1 MKKTLKI
8 CLFVIALFTAGE
20 QMAQSSLPFIP
31 IPCSKLIPKNTD
43 RAENIEIA
51 EGCREIW
58 TTFKGLGLAGPFG
71 RYVRHV
77 YNNETSI
84 VKNEFGVITGM
95 RVYVTAIVRKKNGK
109 LKVAYVVFDRE
120 YMGGGQYGSLKGG
133 WVSGEIR
140 HTKYECVENLT
151 DWLGTGPVKKAKTKE
166 EKAKEKEE
174 AAKEKAA
181 RDAAKEKK

>member
-1 MKKTLKI
+1 MKKTIKTLVLLLAMI
-8 CLFVIALFTAGE
+8 TAG
-20 QMAQSSLPFIP
+20 QHYAQSSLPFFP
-31 IPCSKLIPKNTD
+31 IPCSKLVPKNTD
-43 RAENIEIA
+43 RQVNVEIA

-84 VKNEFGVITGM
+84 VKNEFGVITAM
-95 RVYVTAIVRKKNGK
+95 RVYVTAIVRKKSGK
-109 LKVAYVVFDRE
+109 LKVAYVAFTRD
-120 YMGGGQYGSLKGG
+120 YMGGGQYGPLYGG

-140 HTKYECVENLT
+140 HTKYECVENLP
-151 DWLGTGPVKKAKTKE
+151 DWLGTGPIAKAKTKE

-174 AAKEKAA
+174 KAKAKAEK
-181 RDAAKEKK
+181 DAAKEK